1 MYLSG
6 DVSTKTRTIQRQL
19 TGGIV
24 LVFGW
29 FDGLGADCRCI
40 LRVMFLQRLEQ
51 YRNS

>member
-1 MYLSG
+1 MYPSG
-6 DVSTKTRTIQRQL
+6 DVSTKTKTTQKQL

-40 LRVMFLQRLEQ
+40 LRVAFPQRLEQ

>member
-1 MYLSG
+1 MYPSV
-6 DVSTKTRTIQRQL
+6 DVSTKTRTIQKQL

-29 FDGLGADCRCI
+29 SDRLGADCRCI
-40 LRVMFLQRLEQ
+40 LLVMFLHRLEQ